1 MGYRAEEEEVRG
13 GGGKRGGGG
22 ERQGG
27 EQRQEGR
34 ERGKED
40 RDRRR
45 GDGRR
50 KSERRRRY
58 VQAAFTSSENRKWDT
73 NCINS
78 SRQADL
84 IVRGC

>member
-34 ERGKED
+34 ERGIGEEEM
-40 RDRRR
+40 
-45 GDGRR
+45 GEGRVSGGVGMC
-50 KSERRRRY
+50 KQHLHQVKTESGI
-58 VQAAFTSSENRKWDT
+58 QIASTAADKQTS
-73 NCINS
+73 
-78 SRQADL
+78 
-84 IVRGC
+84 